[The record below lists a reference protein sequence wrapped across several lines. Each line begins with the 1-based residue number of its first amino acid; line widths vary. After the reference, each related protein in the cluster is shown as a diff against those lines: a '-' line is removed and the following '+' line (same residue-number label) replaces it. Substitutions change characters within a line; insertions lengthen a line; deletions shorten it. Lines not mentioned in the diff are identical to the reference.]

1 LKRADPKEIEA
12 ATKALDGVE
21 IKLDKAYLDHRNEVR
36 VLLNEEQKI
45 LFDRYGGLGMGLDL
59 GENPRWGMRQG
70 RARGFGPDRDLGVR
84 QGYRLGRDL
93 GVSRGFGGGWGRGLG
108 RGFFCPW
115 FRWR

>member
-1 LKRADPKEIEA
+1 MKRADPKEIEA

-36 VLLNEEQKI
+36 ALLNEEQKI
-45 LFDRYGGLGMGLDL
+45 LFDRYGGLGKGLDL

-70 RARGFGPDRDLGVR
+70 RARAFGWDLGMGP
-84 QGYRLGRDL
+84 GYGA
-93 GVSRGFGGGWGRGLG
+93 GWGRGQG

-115 FRWR
+115 FRRR